1 MSNKEARRLV
11 LRNELA
17 ELERLAPWIES
28 WAQHGVSSDVS
39 LAVQLC
45 VEEVVANVIMYGAP
59 KGSSLEISVELER
72 VCGMLVARIEDDGRE
87 FDPTQAPPPV
97 MASSLREA
105 KAGNLGIH
113 LVRGFANGMDYER
126 RDGRNQLSLRFI
138 EPQVTSH

>member
-1 MSNKEARRLV
+1 MSTTEPRRLV

-28 WAQHGVSSDVS
+28 WAQDGVSSDTS

-59 KGSSLEISVELER
+59 EGSSLEISVELEC
-72 VCGMLVARIEDDGRE
+72 VAGILVARIEDDGRE

-97 MASSLREA
+97 MASSLQEA
-105 KAGNLGIH
+105 KPGNLGIH

-126 RDGRNQLSLRFI
+126 RDGRNQLRLRFI
-138 EPQVTSH
+138 EPQMTSH